1 MGNKYI
7 QVQIC
12 DSIFDLGYPEIKL
25 GLTLS
30 LRRGVTGEKKIYKKE
45 FAFMECLPF
54 FSNNFFLF
62 LCEF

>member
-1 MGNKYI
+1 MGNNYI
-7 QVQIC
+7 QVQIY
-12 DSIFDLGYPEIKL
+12 DSIFDLGYLEVKL

-30 LRRGVTGEKKIYKKE
+30 PRRAVTGEKKFNKKE

-62 LCEF
+62 LCDF